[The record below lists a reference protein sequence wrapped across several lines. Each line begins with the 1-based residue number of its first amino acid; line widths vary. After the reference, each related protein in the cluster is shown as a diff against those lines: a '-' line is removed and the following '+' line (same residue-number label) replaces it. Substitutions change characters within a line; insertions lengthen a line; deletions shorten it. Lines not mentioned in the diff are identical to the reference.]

1 MTVRDRR
8 AVVWSVVVAAGSGE
22 RFGGDK
28 QAADLV
34 GQPVVVWAVRAATSV
49 SDGVVVVATA
59 ERRSAV
65 VDLLAGLDG
74 VEAVVD
80 GGDTRSAS
88 VRCGLAAVPAD
99 AEVVLVH
106 DGARP
111 LATPDLFRRVVEAV
125 CLGAEAVV
133 PGIPLADSLRSV
145 EGRVIE
151 RDGVIAVQ
159 TPQGFAAEAL
169 RRAHADGGEASDDAT
184 LVEATGVT
192 VVVVEGEPA
201 NLKVTR
207 PMDLA
212 LAALEVTCTAEQSTD
227 A

>member
-1 MTVRDRR
+1 
-8 AVVWSVVVAAGSGE
+8 
-22 RFGGDK
+22 
-28 QAADLV
+28 
-34 GQPVVVWAVRAATSV
+34 
-49 SDGVVVVATA
+49 
-59 ERRSAV
+59 
-65 VDLLAGLDG
+65 
-74 VEAVVD
+74 VD

-133 PGIPLADSLRSV
+133 PGVPVVDSLRSI

-151 RDGVIAVQ
+151 RDGVITVQ

-212 LAALEVTCTAEQSTD
+212 LAALEVTGAAEQSTD

>member
-8 AVVWSVVVAAGSGE
+8 AVVWSGVVAAGSGV

-28 QAADLV
+28 QAADLA
-34 GQPVVVWAVRAATSV
+34 GQPVVVRSVRAAASV
-49 SDGVVVVATA
+49 SDGVVVVVAA
-59 ERRSAV
+59 NRRSAV

-80 GGDTRSAS
+80 GGSTRSAS

-111 LATPDLFRRVVEAV
+111 LATPDLFRRVVGAV

-133 PGIPLADSLRSV
+133 PGIPVTDSLRSA

-151 RDGVIAVQ
+151 RDGVITVQ
-159 TPQGFAAEAL
+159 TPQGFAAEVL

-184 LVEATGVT
+184 LVEAAGAT

-207 PMDLA
+207 PIDLA
-212 LAALEVTCTAEQSTD
+212 LAALEVVSSAERSTD

>member
-145 EGRVIE
+145 EGRVID

-212 LAALEVTCTAEQSTD
+212 LAVLEVTSAAEQSTD

>member
-1 MTVRDRR
+1 MTVRECR

-28 QAADLV
+28 QAADLA
-34 GQPVVVWAVRAATSV
+34 GQPVVVRAVRAATSV

-212 LAALEVTCTAEQSTD
+212 LAALEVTSTAEQSTD

>member
-22 RFGGDK
+22 RFGDDK
-28 QAADLV
+28 QVADLA
-34 GQPVVVWAVRAATSV
+34 GQPVVVRSVRAAASV
-49 SDGVVVVATA
+49 SDGVVVVVAA
-59 ERRSAV
+59 NRRSAV

-80 GGDTRSAS
+80 GGTTRSAS

-111 LATPDLFRRVVEAV
+111 LATPDLFRRVVGAV

-133 PGIPLADSLRSV
+133 PGIPVTDSLRSA

-151 RDGVIAVQ
+151 RDGVITVQ
-159 TPQGFAAEAL
+159 TPQGFAAEVL

-184 LVEATGVT
+184 LVEAAGVT

-207 PMDLA
+207 PIDLA
-212 LAALEVTCTAEQSTD
+212 LAALEVANSAERSTD

>member
-1 MTVRDRR
+1 M
-8 AVVWSVVVAAGSGE
+8 VAAN
-22 RFGGDK
+22 
-28 QAADLV
+28 
-34 GQPVVVWAVRAATSV
+34 
-49 SDGVVVVATA
+49 
-59 ERRSAV
+59 RRSAV

-80 GGDTRSAS
+80 GGTTRSAS

-111 LATPDLFRRVVEAV
+111 LATPDLFRRVVGAV

-133 PGIPLADSLRSV
+133 PGIPVTDSLRSA

-151 RDGVIAVQ
+151 RDGVITVQ
-159 TPQGFAAEAL
+159 TPQGFAAEVL

-184 LVEATGVT
+184 LVEAAGVT

-207 PMDLA
+207 PIDLA
-212 LAALEVTCTAEQSTD
+212 LAALEVASSAERSTD